1 MMTSGTIALVALLVG
16 YGFGQ
21 WHGRLLSK
29 RIIERLSDDL
39 ERSTTNLQGAVDANQ
54 PPNKE

>member
-1 MMTSGTIALVALLVG
+1 MTGWLVLVALLVG

-21 WHGRLLSK
+21 WHARLLA
-29 RIIERLSDDL
+29 RRLIQQLSDDL
-39 ERSTTNLQGAVDANQ
+39 KRSTSTLKGAVDANQ